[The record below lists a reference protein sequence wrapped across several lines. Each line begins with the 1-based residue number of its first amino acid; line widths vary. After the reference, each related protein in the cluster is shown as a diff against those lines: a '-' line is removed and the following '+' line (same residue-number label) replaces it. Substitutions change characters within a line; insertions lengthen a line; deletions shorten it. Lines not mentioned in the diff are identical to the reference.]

1 MTRFLLMM
9 ALLAPGIVLAAPT
22 SLKELGYLAVTYINA
37 GIGVTLM
44 LGIVIYFYGVSTS
57 LPKLK
62 SDDSARLQAHFVW
75 GLLALFVMFSVWG
88 ILALLRNT
96 LFGGGTYDPL
106 SGSSGG
112 SAECTSLEGCILGGE
127 NNGSSGGST
136 R

>member
-1 MTRFLLMM
+1 MKRFLFVTLV
-9 ALLAPGIVLAAPT
+9 LFPGIALAAPT

-37 GIGVTLM
+37 SIGVVLM

-96 LFGGGTYDPL
+96 LFGGGNYDPL
-106 SGSSGG
+106 SGGSSGG
-112 SAECTSLEGCILGGE
+112 SECISLEGCVLGGE
-127 NNGSSGGST
+127 NSGSSGGST